1 MWRHPILKVV
11 LLVYVGWG
19 AWHWY
24 VDRPVHPPDGILAAG
39 DPQQTNLSN
48 GEKLRM
54 GHWTLTM
61 RAHYEVTARVLS
73 KERYRFDA
81 LADLIPEDLALGWGV
96 MSDNRVLRSVDIS
109 QSNRFYYWRMPAD
122 SPVAPDA
129 VITHSAN
136 THMIP
141 RSGAVKTLLSR
152 LRTGQ
157 VVTLSGDLV
166 DAVRDDGRW
175 INTSLVRTDSG
186 PGACEV
192 LLVSDVSV
200 NDVSRAN

>member
-1 MWRHPILKVV
+1 
-11 LLVYVGWG
+11 
-19 AWHWY
+19 
-24 VDRPVHPPDGILAAG
+24 
-39 DPQQTNLSN
+39 
-48 GEKLRM
+48 
-54 GHWTLTM
+54 
-61 RAHYEVTARVLS
+61 
-73 KERYRFDA
+73 
-81 LADLIPEDLALGWGV
+81 

-129 VITHSAN
+129 VTTHSAN

-141 RSGAVKTLLSR
+141 RSAAVKTLLSR
-152 LRTGQ
+152 LKVGQ

-200 NDVSRAN
+200 NDVSHAN